1 MTHGIIPGLG
11 RDRPGLCKR
20 GIPLRVAFKKSPVT
34 NQWLTNEVILLGK
47 SLKGAI
53 CLFLVFFHRF
63 DIGKHKRWS
72 QWSHVIAPRH
82 DFGFLS
88 LRCWWEFN
96 QPPKRSPGGPWLFS
110 VGWTVNSKAWR
121 RDVSVPSILLLDGL
135 KLDMFGHIPIDYLET
150 FEKDPSLCWTSTQYW
165 DIRNWSVRLAWG
177 IMETSQNL
185 SIHIFTAYVSW
196 CIILYDWLCLL
207 IDLCTCP
214 FTYLPIWLSAYPSI
228 YPVSVRLST
237 NLLI

>member
-1 MTHGIIPGLG
+1 MISCHSPTS
-11 RDRPGLCKR
+11 R
-20 GIPLRVAFKKSPVT
+20 LRIFVVAM
-34 NQWLTNEVILLGK
+34 
-47 SLKGAI
+47 
-53 CLFLVFFHRF
+53 FF
-63 DIGKHKRWS
+63 
-72 QWSHVIAPRH
+72 
-82 DFGFLS
+82 
-88 LRCWWEFN
+88 WEFN

-177 IMETSQNL
+177 IMETSHL

-207 IDLCTCP
+207 IDLCTDP